1 MSEPKETQLP
11 QLNDEQ
17 LQSLFAW
24 VDEFK
29 LTRPK
34 RNFTRDFSDGVL
46 AAQILKNYF
55 PKHVEIHNYQNAN
68 SVNQKMANWDTLN
81 RKVMAK
87 MNYQIPRD
95 LCQRIS
101 KNEVGVVEVFLF
113 DLKNKLAIHVE
124 KKNAAA
130 QRSQNGPN
138 GSPANAADFKGG
150 PGVSDSNLL
159 SLDVHNP
166 MPLSQLDLRN
176 VDIDTKL
183 ILQEK
188 EQALLASQ
196 ETVAILNTKVRR
208 LEHLL
213 KLKDQRIEEQRK
225 SINDLQLRLQ
235 GRG

>member
-1 MSEPKETQLP
+1 MMTEQTQQLP
-11 QLNDEQ
+11 ILTDDQ

-24 VDEFK
+24 VDEFT

-46 AAQILKNYF
+46 TAQILKNFF
-55 PKHVEIHNYQNAN
+55 PKHVELHNYINAN
-68 SVNQKMANWDTLN
+68 SVQQKMSNWDTLN

-95 LCQRIS
+95 LCELIC
-101 KNEVGVVEVFLF
+101 KNELGVVEVFLF
-113 DLKNKLAIHVE
+113 DLKNKLAAHVDRKNTTA
-124 KKNAAA
+124 KKTHED
-130 QRSQNGPN
+130 SQNAVNFRGRP
-138 GSPANAADFKGG
+138 
-150 PGVSDSNLL
+150 VESDTNLL

-166 MPLSQLDLRN
+166 MPLSQLNLVN
-176 VDIDTKL
+176 VDPETKL

-213 KLKDQRIEEQRK
+213 KLKDQRIEDQRK
-225 SINDLQLRLQ
+225 LINDLQIRLQ
-235 GRG
+235 GN

>member
-1 MSEPKETQLP
+1 MSSNDPPQQLP

-17 LQSLFAW
+17 LQSLFSW
-24 VDEFK
+24 VDEFT

-46 AAQILKNYF
+46 TAQILKNYF
-55 PKHVEIHNYQNAN
+55 PKHVEIHNYINAN
-68 SVNQKMANWDTLN
+68 SVAQKMSNWDTLN

-95 LCQRIS
+95 LCERIC
-101 KNEVGVVEVFLF
+101 KNEAGVVEVFLY
-113 DLKNKLAIHVE
+113 DLKNKLKAYIDR
-124 KKNAAA
+124 KNASQA
-130 QRSQNGPN
+130 RSDAINSGPA
-138 GSPANAADFKGG
+138 SFSGG
-150 PGVSDSNLL
+150 PASGSETNMMSIE
-159 SLDVHNP
+159 VHNP
-166 MPLSQLDLRN
+166 MPLSQLNLHN
-176 VDIDTKL
+176 IDNETKL

-196 ETVAILNTKVRR
+196 ETVGILNTKVRR

-225 SINDLQLRLQ
+225 TIGELQTRLQ
-235 GRG
+235 GN